1 MSIKHRN
8 PGFFMCTILVRQ
20 YTTINHKTQTL
31 PGDGNYLAI
40 LQLGRGSITGKNPGF
55 FMCSDPSPGQEG
67 RGCAISRP
75 VEGGTDVA
83 PSRDGNLAV
92 VEGPS
97 PLMCWRNL
105 CISSTQGDQCP
116 PPETWLNYLTEMWQ
130 NQVGGIGF
138 LMLWVACTGVLSPTP
153 LPPEYSL
160 L

>member
-67 RGCAISRP
+67 RGCAISTPHGMETWPQLPTGNVVKLSHRNHRKRGSP
-75 VEGGTDVA
+75 ETWLNYLTEMWQNQVGGIG

-105 CISSTQGDQCP
+105 SMYFVHTR
-116 PPETWLNYLTEMWQ
+116 
-130 NQVGGIGF
+130 
-138 LMLWVACTGVLSPTP
+138 
-153 LPPEYSL
+153 
-160 L
+160 

>member
-1 MSIKHRN
+1 MSIKRRT

-40 LQLGRGSITGKNPGF
+40 LQLGRSSITGKNPGF

-83 PSRDGNLAV
+83 NECLGGCPTGQSLCRGLGSQNLASGS
-92 VEGPS
+92 GPKTIPKS
-97 PLMCWRNL
+97 EM
-105 CISSTQGDQCP
+105 DMV

-130 NQVGGIGF
+130 N
-138 LMLWVACTGVLSPTP
+138 
-153 LPPEYSL
+153 
-160 L
+160 